1 MGDVGVVDGDVEE
14 GCGVR
19 KIHKLICYIR
29 LLVKFTFYVCDY
41 IGSSS
46 NYLTAKGD

>member
-1 MGDVGVVDGDVEE
+1 MGNVGVVDGDVEAF
-14 GCGVR
+14 GVR

-29 LLVKFTFYVCDY
+29 LIVKFTFYVCDY